1 MIKKYNYLLSENLPV
16 NCRLMSED
24 EADLLLRDCLDE
36 ILDGCYES
44 DDENFGAFMESYSP
58 GRSDDELIKMILKIY
73 GDICCMPFY
82 TERLK
87 DMRKAVCE
95 KEPFENTPFVGYLT
109 EYTDKLLEGIISK
122 YEYACD
128 YTAST
133 EGLEKQTDLF
143 NGELEIFKRLYAEKD
158 IKKRIKGFQNI
169 TFERATGAKRGS
181 DTSVNLGIRNRV
193 KKIVANISE
202 TFRDFVPRYIQM
214 DLAFDPGTEQL
225 YSGLAAPDVVAAVV
239 EKVSGEDYADYLK
252 NHITGPLGMKDTA
265 YEITEEQRARVV
277 VPGAWDPESGTCKP
291 AVIRPSEFFGDNPVG
306 LSGGGC
312 LYSTLADYGR
322 FAQMLLREGE
332 FDGVRI
338 LSAESVREIA
348 KPRLPD
354 TIRGINRHFNWG
366 LLVRVLPNTHSERQP
381 LPAGTFGWSGAFTTT
396 AGGAGAI
403 TAKEFE
409 TAILSAVREV

>member
-1 MIKKYNYLLSENLPV
+1 MKIVDPTALGSVAQQLQKRIDDGHVPGGSAAVWLRGRKVYETHLGWFDQAAGIPMREDAIYHMASMTKPVTAVALMQQVELGRVALTDEVRKYIPELTGFRVAERDEKGEITGYHPAPREITLL
-16 NCRLMSED
+16 
-24 EADLLLRDCLDE
+24 DCLTH
-36 ILDGCYES
+36 S
-44 DDENFGAFMESYSP
+44 S
-58 GRSDDELIKMILKIY
+58 
-73 GDICCMPFY
+73 
-82 TERLK
+82 
-87 DMRKAVCE
+87 
-95 KEPFENTPFVGYLT
+95 
-109 EYTDKLLEGIISK
+109 
-122 YEYACD
+122 
-128 YTAST
+128 
-133 EGLEKQTDLF
+133 GLGSGGVSGK
-143 NGELEIFKRLYAEKD
+143 
-158 IKKRIKGFQNI
+158 
-169 TFERATGAKRGS
+169 TFEQVRMKPG
-181 DTSVNLGIRNRV
+181 
-193 KKIVANISE
+193 E

-225 YSGLAAPDVVAAVV
+225 YSGIAAPDVVAAVV

-252 NHITGPLGMKDTA
+252 NHVTGPLGMKDTA
-265 YEITEEQRARVV
+265 YEITAEQRARVA

-291 AVIRPSEFFGDNPVG
+291 AEIRPSEFFGDNPVG
-306 LSGGGC
+306 ISGGGC

-322 FAQMLLREGE
+322 FAQMLLGEGE

-381 LPAGTFGWSGAFTTT
+381 LPAGTFGWSGAFGTHFIIVPEWDLCGVILTNTTT

-409 TAILSAVREV
+409 TAIISAVREV